1 MVQPDKKSE
10 VREALYSLS
19 PWVIRALLFSIVTN
33 ILVLT
38 PSGYM
43 LEVYDRVINS
53 RNHQTLV
60 MLTILVVGLYVMLEA
75 LEWVRSG
82 IMHEAARAFD
92 ERLRRRV
99 FDTAFAARLK
109 NLPVGSAAQVV
120 ADLKTVRDII
130 GAHVTLSFMDAPL
143 ALLVL
148 IILFLMHP
156 LLGWFSVIGA
166 LIQVLIG
173 VFNERRIKRPM
184 MLASRGSTGSQMYA
198 GSVLRNAQVIRS
210 MGMLG
215 NMRKR
220 WLAKQREFLA
230 SQADASDT
238 ASANAS
244 LSKLVQSLLS
254 SSLLGIGCWLTLEGN
269 LGGSGMIVGSILGG
283 KVLAPLVQ
291 IIANWRQVEGAR
303 EAFARLDG
311 MLKAFPAEEERM
323 PLPPP
328 KGALSVEGVI
338 AGAPGS
344 QAQILKGIGFRVAP
358 GDSLAVVGPSASGK
372 TTLARLLTS
381 VWSPMSGKVRLDGSD
396 VATWNKEELG
406 PHVGYLPQAVELF
419 DGTIAENV
427 ARFGEPDADK
437 VRAACRMV
445 GLEAFIATLP
455 KGYDTPVGDDGAFLS
470 GGQRQRVALARAVY
484 GMPRFVV
491 LDEPNSNLDTDGDA
505 ALIDTLR
512 QLKAAGTT
520 VIAMTHRMN
529 ILQSVGYMLVLID
542 GQIKQFGPRDQV
554 LSALKGEQPPKP
566 QTSPKPQPQ
575 QPRGISL
582 NPAPGGQP

>member
-19 PWVIRALLFSIVTN
+19 PWVIRALLFSLVTN

-43 LEVYDRVINS
+43 LEVYDRVVNS
-53 RNHQTLV
+53 RNHQTLL
-60 MLTILVVGLYVMLEA
+60 MLTLLVIGLYVMLEA

-184 MLASRGSTGSQMYA
+184 MMASRGSTGSQMYA

-215 NMRKR
+215 NMRIR

-269 LGGSGMIVGSILGG
+269 LGGSGMIVGSILGA

-303 EAFARLDG
+303 EAFVRLDG

-328 KGALSVEGVI
+328 KGQLSVEGVI

-372 TTLARLLTS
+372 TTLARLLTG

-491 LDEPNSNLDTDGDA
+491 LDEPNSNLDADGDA

>member
-1 MVQPDKKSE
+1 MAQPDKKSE

-19 PWVIRALLFSIVTN
+19 PWIIRALLFSLVTN

-38 PSGYM
+38 PSVYM
-43 LEVYDRVINS
+43 LEVYDRVVNS

-60 MLTILVVGLYVMLEA
+60 MLTLLVVGLYVMLEA

-82 IMHEAARAFD
+82 IMREAARAFD

-109 NLPVGSAAQVV
+109 NLPVGSAAQMTG
-120 ADLKTVRDII
+120 DLRTIREVT
-130 GAHVTLSFMDAPL
+130 AAQVTLSFMDAPL

-148 IILFLMHP
+148 VILFLMHP

-166 LIQVLIG
+166 VIQVVIG
-173 VFNERRIKRPM
+173 FFNERRVKEPM
-184 MLASRGSTGSQMYA
+184 MLASRASTASQMYA

-215 NMRKR
+215 NMRQR
-220 WLAKQREFLA
+220 WLKRQREFLA
-230 SQADASDT
+230 SQADASD
-238 ASANAS
+238 AAGANAS

-254 SSLLGIGCWLTLEGN
+254 SSLLGIGCWLTLQGE

-283 KVLAPLVQ
+283 KVLSPLVQ
-291 IIANWRQVEGAR
+291 IIANWRQVESAR
-303 EAFARLDG
+303 EAFVRLDG
-311 MLKAFPAEEERM
+311 MLKTFPEEEQKM

-344 QAQILKGIGFRVAP
+344 QLQILKGVSFRVAP
-358 GDSLAVVGPSASGK
+358 GDSIAVVGPSASGK
-372 TTLARLLTS
+372 TTLARLLTGI
-381 VWSPMSGKVRLDGSD
+381 WSPMSGKVRLDGSD
-396 VATWNKEELG
+396 IFAWNKEELG
-406 PHVGYLPQAVELF
+406 PHVGYLPQSVELF

-427 ARFGEPDADK
+427 ARFGEPDAAK
-437 VRAACRMV
+437 VQTACRMV
-445 GLEAFIATLP
+445 GLAEFIATLP
-455 KGYDTPVGDDGAFLS
+455 KGYDTPIGEDGAFLS
-470 GGQRQRVALARAVY
+470 GGQRQRVALARAIY

-505 ALIDTLR
+505 ALIDTLQ
-512 QLKAAGTT
+512 QLKTAGTT
-520 VIAMTHRMN
+520 VIVMTHRMN
-529 ILQSVGYMLVLID
+529 VLSVVGFMLVLID

-554 LSALKGEQPPKP
+554 LAALQGQQNPQSPPSSKPQPPK
-566 QTSPKPQPQ
+566 
-575 QPRGISL
+575 GVSL
-582 NPAPGGQP
+582 DPAKGGRP

>member
-1 MVQPDKKSE
+1 MVQTDKKSE

-19 PWVIRALLFSIVTN
+19 PWIVRVLLFSIVTN

-43 LEVYDRVINS
+43 LEVYDRVVNS
-53 RNHQTLV
+53 RNHQTLL
-60 MLTILVVGLYVMLEA
+60 MLTLLVVGLYIMLEA

-82 IMHEAARAFD
+82 VMREAARAFD

-109 NLPVGSAAQVV
+109 NLPVGNAAQMTG
-120 ADLKTVRDII
+120 DLRTIREAI

-148 IILFLMHP
+148 VILFLMHP

-166 LIQVLIG
+166 VIQVVIG
-173 VFNERRIKRPM
+173 VINERRIKEPM
-184 MLASRGSTGSQMYA
+184 MLASRGSTASQMYA

-215 NMRKR
+215 NMRQR
-220 WLAKQREFLA
+220 WLKRQREFIA

-238 ASANAS
+238 AGANAS
-244 LSKLVQSLLS
+244 LSKLVQSLLG

-283 KVLAPLVQ
+283 KVLSPLVQ
-291 IIANWRQVEGAR
+291 IIANWRQVESAR
-303 EAFARLDG
+303 EAFVRLDS
-311 MLKAFPAEEERM
+311 MLKAFPAEEKKM

-344 QAQILKGIGFRVAP
+344 QAQILKGIAFRVAP

-372 TTLARLLTS
+372 TTLARLLTG

-396 VATWNKEELG
+396 IYSWNKEELG

-427 ARFGEPDADK
+427 ARFGDPDLQK
-437 VRAACRMV
+437 VQDACRMV

-455 KGYDTPVGDDGAFLS
+455 DGYDTPVGDDGAFLS
-470 GGQRQRVALARAVY
+470 GGQRQRVALARAIY

-505 ALIDTLR
+505 ALIRTLR
-512 QLKAAGTT
+512 ELKAAGTT
-520 VIAMTHRMN
+520 VIVMTHRMN
-529 ILQSVGYMLVLID
+529 VLSVVEYMLVLID

-554 LSALKGEQPPKP
+554 LSALRGEQPPKP
-566 QTSPKPQPQ
+566 PSASKPQPQ
-575 QPRGISL
+575 PPKGVSL
-582 NPAPGGQP
+582 EPVKGGPP

>member
-19 PWVIRALLFSIVTN
+19 PWVVRALLFSLVTN

-43 LEVYDRVINS
+43 LEVYDRVVNS
-53 RNHQTLV
+53 RNHQTLL
-60 MLTILVVGLYVMLEA
+60 MLTVLVVGLYVMLEA

-184 MLASRGSTGSQMYA
+184 MMASRGSTGSQMYA

-215 NMRKR
+215 NMRTR

-291 IIANWRQVEGAR
+291 IIADWRQVEGAR

-372 TTLARLLTS
+372 TTLARLLTG